1 MSQISRPFQIALLAV
16 AVLAAAWLFVFQPHA
31 SNTTSS
37 SSSSAVVSSPT
48 PSASTSAAAEA
59 KGAGSPSSIYHG
71 SAPGVEGLTR
81 AIAHAHGAVAKSQQ
95 NAARLQKAS
104 EQASGQTT
112 STPASATPAHT
123 VSSSA
128 TSTSAT
134 KAARTTKTATTP
146 VSKVHHTAT
155 TPQTAHK
162 VSGVPAGQR
171 SVEAQ
176 LAHGKI
182 AVVLLWN
189 RAGVEDAVVRSELKL
204 LASGDHQ
211 IAINVALAGQAASF
225 GTITRGVQVYGTPTL
240 LIIDK
245 QGKTIVLSGL
255 QDTFS
260 IRQAIQEARQA

>member
-31 SNTTSS
+31 SNTASS

-48 PSASTSAAAEA
+48 PSASTSA
-59 KGAGSPSSIYHG
+59 AGSPSSIYHG

-104 EQASGQTT
+104 EQASGQTA

-128 TSTSAT
+128 TSAGAT

-155 TPQTAHK
+155 TPQAARK

-171 SVEAQ
+171 AVEAQ

-189 RAGVEDAVVRSELKL
+189 RAGVEDAVVRSELKR
-204 LASGDHQ
+204 LARGDHQ
-211 IAINVALAGQAASF
+211 IAINVALAGQAATF

-260 IRQAIQEARQA
+260 IRQAIQEARQT

>member
-31 SNTTSS
+31 SNTASS
-37 SSSSAVVSSPT
+37 ESSSAVVSSPT
-48 PSASTSAAAEA
+48 PSASASAAAEA
-59 KGAGSPSSIYHG
+59 KSAGSPSSIYHG

-81 AIAHAHGAVAKSQQ
+81 AVAHAHGAVAKSQQ
-95 NAARLQKAS
+95 NAARLRKAS
-104 EQASGQTT
+104 EQASGQTA

-128 TSTSAT
+128 T
-134 KAARTTKTATTP
+134 KAAQPTKTATTP
-146 VSKVHHTAT
+146 VSKVHHTTT
-155 TPQTAHK
+155 TPSTAHK
-162 VSGVPAGQR
+162 VSGVPTGQR
-171 SVEAQ
+171 AVEAQ
-176 LAHGKI
+176 LAHGKV

-189 RAGVEDAVVRSELKL
+189 PAGVEDAVVRSELKL
-204 LASGDHQ
+204 LARGDHR
-211 IAINVALAGQAASF
+211 IAINVAPAGQAASF
-225 GTITRGVQVYGTPTL
+225 GTITRGVQVYGTPTM